1 MQPIATQLGHCN
13 VLGLVLA
20 SDQLCLC
27 DEVIRDRER
36 CVCVW
41 RPWLGLLLVCGD
53 GLGEELGETTRGCAE
68 VNGGGSCCEEIVELG
83 GDIGFERGWGS
94 QKFGA
99 GRRLDGA

>member
-1 MQPIATQLGHCN
+1 MQPIATQLGHGN

-27 DEVIRDRER
+27 DEVIRERER
-36 CVCVW
+36 CIRVW

-53 GLGEELGETTRGCAE
+53 GLGEELGETTSGCAE
-68 VNGGGSCCEEIVELG
+68 VNGGGPGGEEIIELR
-83 GDIGFERGWGS
+83 GDISLERGWGS
-94 QKFGA
+94 QIFGA